1 MRRWH
6 YTFTLKWYHFMGA
19 NNFNSEFGTAWFVHD
34 AFLPLLTALINTLA
48 ILPLIDWSPKK
59 NSD

>member
-1 MRRWH
+1 
-6 YTFTLKWYHFMGA
+6 MGA